1 MNRIIK
7 IDEKMVLGVLS
18 NNFGFSVTQLPIV
31 GPVIRMHPRE
41 AFVYSVIT
49 SHGYLDNTEPD
60 QLYRLTR
67 DAFRVFNQA
76 CQFEFQEGIFSLSDM
91 RLASTLNNE
100 VLKKPYIA
108 KGDKFVLP
116 IRNTGYKDFQLLL
129 KNISK
134 RLQETGFNPNDLI
147 ICPVRLGGSATVE
160 MESFFEYAVSRFF
173 CRKGFLTDTQIP
185 FFYGVGTPD
194 IAAYCIPKF
203 LGTLREHG
211 FLGTGGSL
219 IDLMTLSVFGP
230 QATCDTEFSNV
241 ETIVCEV
248 KTCQIAAPQIE
259 KYIDTKIFS
268 KAYEVIPC
276 EKEPE
281 TYAGLITVD
290 AKGHLVVIESKEPLV
305 FSKEKQKAYLD
316 WIEQY
321 AKFYLLANLS
331 TEELENLLTESSFAL
346 SFYDLLRFM
355 KHISVQKLVTQ
366 IEPFLK
372 RRWKNVKN

>member
-1 MNRIIK
+1 MTRIIR
-7 IDEKMVLGVLS
+7 IDEKLFLEVLS
-18 NNFGFSVTQLPIV
+18 NNFGFSIAQLPVV
-31 GPVIRMHPRE
+31 GPTIKMHPRE

-49 SHGYLDNTEPD
+49 SHGYLDSKEPD

-108 KGDKFVLP
+108 EGYKFLLP
-116 IRNTGYKDFQLLL
+116 IRNNGYKEFQIML

-134 RLQETGFNPNDLI
+134 GLQEKGFNPNDII
-147 ICPVRLGGSATVE
+147 ICPIRLGGSATVE
-160 MESFFEYAVSRFF
+160 MESFFEYVVSRYFG
-173 CRKGFLTDTQIP
+173 RKGFLTDTQIP

-194 IAAYCIPKF
+194 IAAYCMPKF
-203 LGTLREHG
+203 LQILREHG
-211 FLGTGGSL
+211 FVNPGGSL
-219 IDLMTLSVFGP
+219 IDLMTMSVFGP
-230 QATCDTEFSNV
+230 RKPEETECSKV

-248 KTCQIAAPQIE
+248 KTSQIAAPQML
-259 KYIDTKIFS
+259 KYINTKIFS

-281 TYAGLITVD
+281 SYAGLITLD
-290 AKGHLVVIESKEPLV
+290 AKGNLIV
-305 FSKEKQKAYLD
+305 FENQELLNFSEEEQKKYLN

-331 TEELENLLTESSFAL
+331 TEELENMLTDKSFAL
-346 SFYDLLRFM
+346 SFYDLLRFVRQ
-355 KHISVQKLVTQ
+355 KSVEDLVAQ

-372 RRWKNVKN
+372 RRWKNV